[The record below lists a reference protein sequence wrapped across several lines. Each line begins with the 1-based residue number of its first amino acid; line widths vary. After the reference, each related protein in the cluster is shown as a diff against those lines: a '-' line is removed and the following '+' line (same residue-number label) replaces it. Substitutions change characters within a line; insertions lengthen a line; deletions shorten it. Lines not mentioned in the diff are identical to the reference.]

1 MGVTIVAEQFLWG
14 VFCDDARHE
23 VNGKVTLVG
32 CYGPDMLIGS
42 FPAVLPKLVVNWH
55 ALAPLDKPFT
65 ELSVMLMRGDEVL
78 VRMDADQD
86 SIRPLVGA
94 TAQGR
99 TRMLIGGIMELHF
112 LEVKEPC
119 VLELKGEY
127 NGGEALIGPKLHIA
141 SAPEN
146 NPA

>member
-1 MGVTIVAEQFLWG
+1 MGVTEVAEQFLWG
-14 VFCDDARHE
+14 IFCDDARHE

-32 CYGPDMLIGS
+32 CYGPDMLVNA

-55 ALAPLDKPFT
+55 ALAPLEKPFT
-65 ELSVMLMRGDEVL
+65 ELRVMLMRGDEVL
-78 VRMDADQD
+78 VRMDADRD
-86 SIRPLVGA
+86 TLSPMA
-94 TAQGR
+94 AAAAPGR

-112 LEVKEPC
+112 LEVTAPC

-127 NGGEALIGPKLHIA
+127 NGGEVLVGPKLFIA
-141 SAPEN
+141 NIPEK